1 VREGRDAEGARKEKK
16 REGRERD
23 WEIGRERRSR
33 GEERREPGLK
43 EIWVKKRREEER
55 ESLEEKTVGRGREK
69 ETGG

>member
-1 VREGRDAEGARKEKK
+1 VLGDR
-16 REGRERD
+16 
-23 WEIGRERRSR
+23 EIGRLAGKEDLDR